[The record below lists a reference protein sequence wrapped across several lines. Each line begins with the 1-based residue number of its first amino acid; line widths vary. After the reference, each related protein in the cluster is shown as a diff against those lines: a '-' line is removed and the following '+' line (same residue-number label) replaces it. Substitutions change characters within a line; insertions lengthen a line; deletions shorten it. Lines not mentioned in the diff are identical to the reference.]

1 MAKKFDVVA
10 SNYVQS
16 NVVAAA
22 ALDAGDIVLGTNING
37 FCIVDVA
44 ISTEYAEI
52 RKCENVLAEKAAVAM
67 TVDEPLYWDDT
78 AKLVTNVST
87 SNTLIGYCR
96 EAAASGD
103 SHVLMV
109 FDGFAAFLK
118 A

>member
-10 SNYVQS
+10 SNYAQTNS
-16 NVVAAA
+16 VAAGT
-22 ALDAGDIVLGTNING
+22 LSAGDIILGTSLNG
-37 FCIVDVA
+37 FTLVDLV
-44 ISTEYAEI
+44 SGDGFAEI
-52 RKCENVLAEKAAVAM
+52 RKCENVKVAKAAVAF
-67 TVDEPLYWDDT
+67 TVDDPLYWDDT
-78 AKLVTNVST
+78 AKVVTNVST

-103 SHVLMV
+103 AYGYMF